1 METIKTDQITCTQDM
16 NALRVRIKMPWVTDW
31 GKEEPESGK
40 KGKLKIENEEQYRS
54 SYKNYLRR
62 EEPDWCNS
70 VINYIFYY
78 LSGRTQPTQHFLAV
92 WTYRCVPVL
101 SRGGNVGCKS
111 WLQKSVR
118 QHSIVR
124 RDCALGESCWRRIQ
138 STFRFWSKNRD
149 SICYSYNT
157 AQKKAWAILFT
168 RHFNHII

>member
-1 METIKTDQITCTQDM
+1 M
-16 NALRVRIKMPWVTDW
+16 NALRIKVPWVTDW

-40 KGKLKIENEEQYRS
+40 KGKLKIENEEQYKS

-78 LSGRTQPTQHFLAV
+78 WSGRTQPTQHFLAV

-138 STFRFWSKNRD
+138 STFRFWSKSRD